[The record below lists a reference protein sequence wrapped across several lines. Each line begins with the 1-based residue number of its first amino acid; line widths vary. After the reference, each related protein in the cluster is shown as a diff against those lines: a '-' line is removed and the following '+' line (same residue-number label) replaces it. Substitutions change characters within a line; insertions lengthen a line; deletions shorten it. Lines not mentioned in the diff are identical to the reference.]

1 MPESSSI
8 APISE
13 ISPIASTSK
22 GIDGAIALWVHGKSP
37 HTQRYYQKEV
47 RSFLVWV
54 DKSPEF
60 ITLADV
66 QAWATVLANSKLAI
80 ASQARAISAIKSFFT
95 FIHQQLGI
103 VRVNPAGAVSTPKF
117 KNGLAERILPETIV
131 QLMISLET
139 NVRDK
144 ALLKLLYVGGLRVS
158 EVSSLTWRS
167 LQAREDGGQVL
178 VYGKGSKTRVVKLP
192 VSLWKQLQLLRN
204 DDGLDEPIF
213 ISRKEKGHLSPV
225 QIGRIVKKA
234 ALRVPGIEKEVAE
247 RISPHWLRH
256 AHASHAIERGAPIH
270 LVQATLG
277 HESVATTGQYLH
289 ARPNDSSARYLSID

>member
-1 MPESSSI
+1 MSLDSPDTLI
-8 APISE
+8 HE
-13 ISPIASTSK
+13 ITPDYSTSNS
-22 GIDGAIALWVHGKSP
+22 IDRAIALWVHGKSP
-37 HTQRYYQKEV
+37 HTARYYQKEV

-66 QAWATVLANSKLAI
+66 QSWATILANSKAAI

-117 KNGLAERILPETIV
+117 KNALAERILPEATV

-139 NVRDK
+139 NARDK
-144 ALLKLLYVGGLRVS
+144 ALLKLLYIGGLRVS
-158 EVSSLTWRS
+158 EVSFLTWRC

-192 VSLWKQLQLLRN
+192 ASLWKQLQLLRG
-204 DDGLDEPIF
+204 DSELDEPVF
-213 ISRKEKGHLSPV
+213 TSRKEKGHLSPV

-234 ALRVPGIEKEVAE
+234 ALRVPGIEKEVAK

-256 AHASHAIERGAPIH
+256 AHASHAIEGGAPIH
-270 LVQATLG
+270 LVKATLG

-289 ARPNDSSARYLSID
+289 ARPNDSSARYLSVD

>member
-1 MPESSSI
+1 MSEYSSI
-8 APISE
+8 TP
-13 ISPIASTSK
+13 ISPIAPVLSAGK
-22 GIDGAIALWVHGKSP
+22 AVDDAIALWVHGKSP

-47 RSFLVWV
+47 RAFLIWV
-54 DKSPEF
+54 GLSPEF

-66 QAWATVLANSKLAI
+66 QAYATILSHSKLAI

-117 KNGLAERILPETIV
+117 KNALAERILPETTI
-131 QLMISLET
+131 QLMISLES

-144 ALLKLLYVGGLRVS
+144 VLLKLLYVGGLRVS
-158 EVSSLTWRS
+158 EVSSLTWRC
-167 LQAREDGGQVL
+167 LQARVDGGQVL
-178 VYGKGSKTRVVKLP
+178 VYGKGNKTRVVKLP
-192 VSLWKQLQLLRN
+192 ASLWKQLQLLR
-204 DDGLDEPIF
+204 GECQLDEPIF
-213 ISRKEKGHLSPV
+213 TSRKQKGHLSPV

-234 ALRVPGIEKEVAE
+234 ALRVPGIEKEVVE

-289 ARPNDSSARYLSID
+289 ARPNDSSARYLSVD